1 MLLPS
6 YQRQDDY
13 FRKLTLQKLPQRSKE
28 FAQFWL
34 SIFSS
39 LTLRSSMAFSNCAK
53 GWRSSTTVSSF
64 CTATSLLRVSSSTTR
79 GRGRSSD
86 STFACRTRSPM
97 ESIQTGT
104 SLSTMPW
111 PVTRSGIKLHQSGFL
126 EIILCQTRRA
136 PKLKFTLKIVDLTI
150 HSSIVLTLDE
160 VIGKWIQ
167 NC

>member
-79 GRGRSSD
+79 GRGRFSD

-97 ESIQTGT
+97 GSIQTGT

-111 PVTRSGIKLHQSGFL
+111 PVTRSGTMLHQPRVFL
-126 EIILCQTRRA
+126 KLSFAKLVGRRISN
-136 PKLKFTLKIVDLTI
+136 LLLRLLTWPY
-150 HSSIVLTLDE
+150 T
-160 VIGKWIQ
+160 Q
-167 NC
+167 A